1 MFEHCRAE
9 ATSDIAQCGIDSYV
23 VARHRREVK
32 HDGRILRIYASKIT
46 ARQKRRELVLKIAP
60 IGGLKFGAR
69 REMSYLCR
77 CI

>member
-1 MFEHCRAE
+1 MHTKIYNCKIVRCKK
-9 ATSDIAQCGIDSYV
+9 SV
-23 VARHRREVK
+23 HLARHRREVK

>member
-9 ATSDIAQCGIDSYV
+9 ATSGIAQCGINSYV

-69 REMSYLCR
+69 REM
-77 CI
+77 